1 MTFRSIALVLMT
13 ALGVLLRAAP
23 LPVEAPGGYI
33 LGPHDQVRVAALHVK
48 EIPPDPVTVDEEGML
63 HLPLLGK
70 VRAGGLT
77 VDELER
83 DLAERL
89 KEFVLEPSVAVT
101 ITLRRNLPV
110 SVIGAVKTPGVY
122 QVTEKKRLVEVLS
135 LAGGLREDAGT
146 RLSVN
151 RRLSAGPIPLPG
163 ARPDPSGEFSLAE
176 VETEALLAGAN
187 PLLNIAVEAGDV
199 ISVRRAEIVY
209 VIGEVKKAGGFTLRA
224 RETVGVLQAIAMAE
238 GPLASAAQTK
248 AKIMRLKPEGGERIE
263 IAVNLKRVLQGRD
276 PDLAML
282 PDDILVVP
290 NNTARS
296 IAIRTAEA
304 VVQTATGVIIW
315 RR

>member
-1 MTFRSIALVLMT
+1 M
-13 ALGVLLRAAP
+13 
-23 LPVEAPGGYI
+23 I
-33 LGPHDQVRVAALHVK
+33 L
-48 EIPPDPVTVDEEGML
+48 
-63 HLPLLGK
+63 
-70 VRAGGLT
+70 
-77 VDELER
+77 
-83 DLAERL
+83 
-89 KEFVLEPSVAVT
+89 
-101 ITLRRNLPV
+101 
-110 SVIGAVKTPGVY
+110 
-122 QVTEKKRLVEVLS
+122 
-135 LAGGLREDAGT
+135 
-146 RLSVN
+146 
-151 RRLSAGPIPLPG
+151 
-163 ARPDPSGEFSLAE
+163 
-176 VETEALLAGAN
+176 ALLASSALAQ
-187 PLLNIAVEAGDV
+187 PR
-199 ISVRRAEIVY
+199 ISFVRRIPARYDLGQANEVGIVY